1 MVAKCRSVSV
11 SASRAGCMAWL
22 PPFWFFFNIFITVF
36 LPGTL
41 TYWKYHKP
49 FKGGR
54 QVSHLHSAKWWN
66 IKFVSQI
73 SQCWSA
79 LQRLPEWWCHCY
91 HGGLS
96 LKIKQVLLWEVWFSF
111 QNRHSTRLMQL
122 VPARGVFLLNW
133 TIFLKSQSVKQKA
146 WARIKCIMTIDVQ
159 LFIYT
164 CS

>member
-1 MVAKCRSVSV
+1 MKIIKLKIKKKKKKLALGDSLQGAVFFLLLTSTWAASWPCAEAMVAKCRSVSV

-41 TYWKYHKP
+41 TYWKCHKP

-96 LKIKQVLLWEVWFSF
+96 LKIKQVLLWEVCFSF
-111 QNRHSTRLMQL
+111 QN
-122 VPARGVFLLNW
+122 
-133 TIFLKSQSVKQKA
+133 
-146 WARIKCIMTIDVQ
+146 
-159 LFIYT
+159 FI
-164 CS
+164 SE